1 MSQKPD
7 AVLKQIFSHPVPMN
21 MKWRDVTHM
30 LEAMGAE
37 LEVVHGG
44 REKVRL
50 RGREHTFHIPHGKV
64 VDSKDE
70 ILQLRRFLTDVGITP
85 DGQ

>member
-1 MSQKPD
+1 
-7 AVLKQIFSHPVPMN
+7 MN
-21 MKWRDVTHM
+21 IKWRDVTHM
-30 LEAMGAE
+30 LEALGAE

-50 RGREHTFHIPHGKV
+50 RGREQTFHIPHSKV

-70 ILQLRRFLTDVGITP
+70 IVQLRRFLSEVGLAP
-85 DGQ
+85 DGIKPQDAQGERHAKGV